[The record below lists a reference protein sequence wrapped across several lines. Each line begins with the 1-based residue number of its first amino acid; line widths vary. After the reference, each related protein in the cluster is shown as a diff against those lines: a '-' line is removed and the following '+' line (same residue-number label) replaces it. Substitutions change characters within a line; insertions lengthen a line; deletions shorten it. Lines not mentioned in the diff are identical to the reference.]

1 MVGNEIPVSCLGQH
15 LSTLAP
21 AANILTGSG
30 KLHLMEKTTRV
41 SQTTPK
47 DQSRDHPLSQEPHTR
62 GSVSSCGGLQAE
74 ESSPD
79 CFL

>member
-1 MVGNEIPVSCLGQH
+1 MVGNELPVSCLGQH

-21 AANILTGSG
+21 AADILTGSG
-30 KLHLMEKTTRV
+30 ELHLVEKTTRV

-47 DQSRDHPLSQEPHTR
+47 DQGRDHPLSQEPPIR

-74 ESSPD
+74 ESSAD